1 MAARDATHMCGS
13 ANVEQWSVVCARTQ
27 GAEAPSIFLFNL
39 GPLSPIVIFHMHQ
52 ANPQNLY
59 IDVDGV
65 LDALLS
71 GRQRHEPAHYTGAGP
86 RACADFRGSFVV
98 AESTRP
104 SLPICCAPPE
114 WCGADVGIQWS
125 E

>member
-1 MAARDATHMCGS
+1 MSCPDGRAWWSPPCADPPTLS
-13 ANVEQWSVVCARTQ
+13 KWSVIFARTQ

-39 GPLSPIVIFHMHQ
+39 GPLSPIVIFHMRQ

-86 RACADFRGSFVV
+86 RVCVQTCVARFVV
-98 AESTRP
+98 AE
-104 SLPICCAPPE
+104 PIFAPRCA
-114 WCGADVGIQWS
+114 ALQAQIS
-125 E
+125 

>member
-1 MAARDATHMCGS
+1 MQPSCEDPPALSNESSYLHA
-13 ANVEQWSVVCARTQ
+13 Q

-71 GRQRHEPAHYTGAGP
+71 GRQRHEPAHYTGAGH
-86 RACADFRGSFVV
+86 ACVCADWLVV
-98 AESTRP
+98 AE
-104 SLPICCAPPE
+104 PILAYLLRSCSVV
-114 WCGADVGIQWS
+114 W
-125 E
+125 